1 MRHLIAVLALA
12 ASVTAVQAAE
22 VNTVTLGGGNV
33 VEFDVATVVAPPAL
47 PGVCAVSGVTR
58 KVWEGTAYRAG
69 QPLFLTVPCASYGL
83 IPANVRMDGIVPV
96 NISSLRQSHHGIA
109 RLSDQGALIWQD
121 GGKNYGLWGQVA
133 GYRVLDPRMLLV
145 TPS

>member
-1 MRHLIAVLALA
+1 MRLLIAALALGA
-12 ASVTAVQAAE
+12 AATAAQAAE

-33 VEFDVATVVAPPAL
+33 VEFDVATIVEPPTL
-47 PGVCAVSGVTR
+47 PGVCAVTGVAR

-83 IPANVRMDGIVPV
+83 IPANVRMDGIVLV
-96 NISSLRQSHHGIA
+96 NVSSLRQSHHGVA
-109 RLSDQGALIWQD
+109 RLTDQGALIWHD
-121 GGKNYGLWGQVA
+121 GGKSYGLLGQVA
-133 GYRVLDPRMLLV
+133 GYRVLDPRMLQV

>member
-1 MRHLIAVLALA
+1 MRLLIAALALGA
-12 ASVTAVQAAE
+12 AATAAQAAE

-33 VEFDVATVVAPPAL
+33 VEFDVATVVVPPSL
-47 PGVCAVSGVTR
+47 PGVCAVTGVTR
-58 KVWEGTAYRAG
+58 KVWEGAAYRPG

-83 IPANVRMDGIVPV
+83 VPANVRMDGIVPV
-96 NISSLRQSHHGIA
+96 NISSLRASHHGIA

-121 GGKNYGLWGQVA
+121 GGKSYGAWGQVA